1 MKKFFPIILL
11 AFIVFLFPVKVHA
24 QDYQAATINI
34 YPKNETTGD
43 IISGVELG
51 LYCGE
56 DLKDKDGNVI
66 MAAGTIIQKATSGSD
81 GAHFNLSLPCG
92 RLYVKETKVPD
103 GYKISDA
110 QCFIVIVKGCE
121 NYNEYIYNEVDSNLL
136 TFTPNYE
143 KQNDGTYKLTI
154 SNIRVNSLQNIA
166 LVEDLPYNAH
176 LVEFQTGVY
185 SEKFNYNIFY
195 KTNKCADW
203 RLLKTVNSKNATL
216 LSNPSDKEEIT
227 SLFISY
233 GNVNVSS
240 ISNPY
245 FVFECEGYVPSRE
258 NRIVLSG
265 YSNKTKV
272 MSSSI
277 EQEFLAAPAN
287 DLDDTVNVVQRADGT
302 FEPKVETEEKST
314 FETIKEKITTTIT
327 KTGDTT
333 PLNLYI
339 TIFIISSLL
348 ISSGIFV
355 LTYTVNKRRIL
366 NNE

>member
-1 MKKFFPIILL
+1 MKKFFPIILISL
-11 AFIVFLFPVKVHA
+11 IVLLFPVKVHA
-24 QDYQAATINI
+24 ADYQASTINI
-34 YPKNETTGD
+34 YPKNEATGD
-43 IISGVELG
+43 VISGVELG

-103 GYKISDA
+103 GYKLSDA

-121 NYNEYIYNEVDSNLL
+121 DYNEYIYNEVDSNLL
-136 TFTPNYE
+136 TFTPSFE
-143 KQNDGTYKLTI
+143 KQEDGVYKLSV
-154 SNIRVNSLQNIA
+154 SNIRVNSLQNIV

-176 LVEFQTGVY
+176 LIEFQTGVY
-185 SEKFNYNIFY
+185 SEKFNYDIYY

-203 RLLKTVNSKNATL
+203 RLLKRVNSKNATL

-227 SLFISY
+227 SIFINY
-233 GNVNVSS
+233 GNVNLSS
-240 ISNPY
+240 VTNPY
-245 FVFECEGYVPSRE
+245 FTFKCDGYVPSRE
-258 NRIVLSG
+258 NRITLSG

-277 EQEFLAAPAN
+277 EQEFLTAPAN
-287 DLDDTVNVVQRADGT
+287 NLTDEVTVVQRADGT
-302 FEPKVETEEKST
+302 FEPKIETEEKTT
-314 FETIKEKITTTIT
+314 FETVKETITNTIT

-339 TIFIISSLL
+339 IIFIVSSLL

-355 LTYTVNKRRIL
+355 LTYTVNKRRVV
-366 NNE
+366 NE